1 MCGFFFK
8 DNKKRLHTCCSTLQE
23 INYHFSHRTG
33 LCVCACACAGRRLLT
48 VSYAYQSSAEEHRA
62 CAVMGHSPGDELLN
76 MVQLATYLY
85 CPLQLVLQTLLEALC
100 NLLQKI
106 KKNKCKHE
114 VLCPYLQKA
123 SLVIGLQVNQQTAF
137 DRCRCWDVG
146 LSSCDSLSRAS
157 DGIVAVTDSLRVDS
171 WPARWFD
178 GKRK

>member
-8 DNKKRLHTCCSTLQE
+8 DDKKKLHTCCSTLQK
-23 INYHFSHRTG
+23 INYHLSHRTG

-100 NLLQKI
+100 NLL
-106 KKNKCKHE
+106 
-114 VLCPYLQKA
+114 
-123 SLVIGLQVNQQTAF
+123 
-137 DRCRCWDVG
+137 
-146 LSSCDSLSRAS
+146 
-157 DGIVAVTDSLRVDS
+157 
-171 WPARWFD
+171 
-178 GKRK
+178 